1 MDLKGRV
8 AVVTGGSGALG
19 GAICSALAQAG
30 ANIVVVYNT
39 SRAKAEALAAELS
52 APGAIKAVALQADVT
67 VQASIESMLAQAL
80 AAFGRIDVL
89 INDAAYNRYIPFADL
104 ETLDEAVWNQIMQ
117 CNLTGPFLAMR
128 AVAPIMRR
136 QSTGRIVNI
145 SSIAG
150 FQPRGSSIAY
160 AVSKSALLHLTRCM
174 AVALAPNVL
183 VNSVS
188 PGYMVGTHMSSNLAP
203 NTQENYLKTSAL
215 HSTPTLEDV
224 AAAVM
229 TFVTTD
235 SITGQTLIVDS
246 GVVFH

>member
-19 GAICSALAQAG
+19 GAICRALAQAG
-30 ANIVVVYNT
+30 ANVVVVYNT
-39 SRAKAEALAAELS
+39 SQTKAEALAAELS
-52 APGAIKAVALQADVT
+52 APGIVKALALQADVAA
-67 VQASIESMLAQAL
+67 QASIEAMLAQAL

-89 INDAAYNRYIPFADL
+89 INDAAFNRYIPFADL
-104 ETLDEAVWNQIMQ
+104 DTLDEAVWNQIMQ

-136 QSTGRIVNI
+136 QGAGRIVNI

-150 FQPRGSSIAY
+150 FAPRGSSIAY
-160 AVSKSALLHLTRCM
+160 AVSKAALLHLTRCM
-174 AVALAPNVL
+174 AVAMAPAVL

-188 PGYMVGTHMSSNLAP
+188 PGYMIGTRMSSNLPA
-203 NTQENYLKTSAL
+203 TTEERYIKESAL
-215 HSTPTLEDV
+215 HAIPTLEDV

-246 GVVFH
+246 GMVFH

>member
-1 MDLKGRV
+1 MDLKGRA

-19 GAICSALAQAG
+19 GAICRALAQAG

-39 SRAKAEALAAELS
+39 SQTKAEALAAELS
-52 APGAIKAVALQADVT
+52 APGANKAIALQADVT
-67 VQASIESMLAQAL
+67 AQASIEAVLAQTL

-117 CNLTGPFLAMR
+117 CNLTGPFLTMR
-128 AVAPIMRR
+128 AVAPIMKR
-136 QSTGRIVNI
+136 QGVGRIVNI

-150 FQPRGSSIAY
+150 FAPRGSSIAY

-174 AVALAPNVL
+174 AVALAPDVL

-188 PGYMVGTHMSSNLAP
+188 PGYMVGTRMSANLPSNSL
-203 NTQENYLKTSAL
+203 ENYHKQSLL
-215 HSTPTLEDV
+215 HTEPSLADV
-224 AAAVM
+224 AAAVL
-229 TFVTTD
+229 TFVDTD

-246 GVVFH
+246 GMVFH